1 MERAT
6 ELRRSAACLACLLA
20 GLSLENGIS
29 AQLGFQLYINAR
41 FGYRIDYP
49 ADFIPQGEADNS
61 DGQVFIGKDGAELRA
76 WGGYNVFQ
84 ATPASALQE
93 ELQRSR
99 ESRRRVT
106 YQVAGRDFF
115 VVSGYEPDGQRIF
128 YLKKLVSPSLEAGFE
143 LVYPASRRE
152 RYDRDVEAIARS
164 LRFVDP

>member
-29 AQLGFQLYINAR
+29 AQLGFQPYINAR

-93 ELQRSR
+93 ELRRSR
-99 ESRRRVT
+99 SSD
-106 YQVAGRDFF
+106 AGL
-115 VVSGYEPDGQRIF
+115 PT
-128 YLKKLVSPSLEAGFE
+128 KLPVGISL
-143 LVYPASRRE
+143 
-152 RYDRDVEAIARS
+152 
-164 LRFVDP
+164 